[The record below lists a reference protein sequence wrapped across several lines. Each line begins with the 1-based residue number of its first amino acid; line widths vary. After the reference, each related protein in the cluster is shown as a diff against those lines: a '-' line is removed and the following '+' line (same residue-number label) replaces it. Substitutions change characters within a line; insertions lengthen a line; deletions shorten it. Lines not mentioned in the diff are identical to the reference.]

1 MSEEENPLK
10 MVDNTEGE
18 VLNPYIIKSEAPVEG
33 VMTLQPQP
41 INLTFSD
48 DDGRVIG
55 EFAYDREKK
64 RWSFQGDDMDES
76 AKIFAKFMYVH
87 FQSLLEGRDGL

>member
-1 MSEEENPLK
+1 MSEENPLK

-18 VLNPYIIKSEAPVEG
+18 VINPYVLKSELAVPVL
-33 VMTLQPQP
+33 TLSPQP

-55 EFAYDREKK
+55 EFTYNREEK

-76 AKIFAKFMYVH
+76 AKIFAKFMYAH
-87 FQSLLEGRDGL
+87 FQSLIEGRDGL

>member
-1 MSEEENPLK
+1 MSEE
-10 MVDNTEGE
+10 
-18 VLNPYIIKSEAPVEG
+18 NPYIVDSKMAHPVL
-33 VMTLQPQP
+33 TLSPQP

-55 EFAYDREKK
+55 EFTYDREKK

-76 AKIFAKFMYVH
+76 AKIFAKFMYSH
-87 FQSLLEGRDGL
+87 FQSLIEGRDGLQLCFT